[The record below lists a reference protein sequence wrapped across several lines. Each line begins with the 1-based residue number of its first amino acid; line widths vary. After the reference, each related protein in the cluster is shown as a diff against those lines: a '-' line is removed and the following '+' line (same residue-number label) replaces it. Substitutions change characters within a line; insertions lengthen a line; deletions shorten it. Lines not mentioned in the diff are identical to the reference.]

1 MKVRDRNK
9 KNPDKPWLTVLNEFR
24 LEKIQETSKKDGAQ
38 EMVLHFMGI
47 YDHFLDEAKSKN
59 KLGMMPAVIG
69 EVSII

>member
-1 MKVRDRNK
+1 
-9 KNPDKPWLTVLNEFR
+9 
-24 LEKIQETSKKDGAQ
+24 
-38 EMVLHFMGI
+38 MVLHFMGI